1 MGDFGRERIFYCFI
15 RICIFFE
22 AQGTIFAF
30 ERQIL
35 DQRDNEEVDL
45 NNYYEKK
52 LVELRSRLDYLWNV
66 NVILG
71 GEKEVTDDIFLDKYF
86 ILYPAIWMHTAH
98 SALDL
103 SVSTSVGLSSFIWQS
118 SHHI

>member
-35 DQRDNEEVDL
+35 DQRDNEEVGI

-52 LVELRSRLDYLWNV
+52 LVELRSRLDYLCNV

-71 GEKEVTDDIFLDKYF
+71 GEKEVTDDDFLDKYLTVPKNLNRIF
-86 ILYPAIWMHTAH
+86 I
-98 SALDL
+98 
-103 SVSTSVGLSSFIWQS
+103 STYFVEKESNKEEIRAKV
-118 SHHI
+118 